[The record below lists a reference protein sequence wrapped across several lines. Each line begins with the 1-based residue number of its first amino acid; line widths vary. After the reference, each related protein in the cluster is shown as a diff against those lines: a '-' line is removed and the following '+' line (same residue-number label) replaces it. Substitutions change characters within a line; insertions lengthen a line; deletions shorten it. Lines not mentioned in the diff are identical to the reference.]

1 MNSMHSRVILL
12 RERDSGMCGVLAK
25 DRLAIARHLPAACRQ
40 AMVRLE
46 VCRRMSARPAE
57 ALGRLF
63 FVHAA
68 ELRFVYSNLVFNRL
82 RTISK
87 CEHR

>member
-1 MNSMHSRVILL
+1 MACTAACNIVTRKGF
-12 RERDSGMCGVLAK
+12 RDVRSFGEGQE
-25 DRLAIARHLPAACRQ
+25 AIARHFPAACRQ

-46 VCRRMSARPAE
+46 VCRRMSAQPAE

-68 ELRFVYSNLVFNRL
+68 ELRFVYSNLGL
-82 RTISK
+82 P
-87 CEHR
+87 